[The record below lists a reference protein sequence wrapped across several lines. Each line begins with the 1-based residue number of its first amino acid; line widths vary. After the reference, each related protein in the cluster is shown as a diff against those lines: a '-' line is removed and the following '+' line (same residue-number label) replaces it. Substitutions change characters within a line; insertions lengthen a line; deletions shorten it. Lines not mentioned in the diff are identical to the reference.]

1 MMINNEMIFT
11 KDLPNKKINVVRDFA
26 APLADVWAAWTEP
39 ELLDQ
44 WWAPR
49 PYRAETKIMDFREGG
64 MWIYAMIGPQGDST
78 LCKELF
84 KTIAVQDRITNAVS
98 FCDEEYKDNP
108 DFPVMYWN
116 KGFEAKGDATTVNIE
131 ITFDSE
137 ADLQTIISMGF
148 EEGFKMGMGNLD
160 ELLAK

>member
-1 MMINNEMIFT
+1 MIFT

-39 ELLDQ
+39 EILDQ
-44 WWAPR
+44 WWAPK
-49 PYRAETKIMDFREGG
+49 PYRAETKIMDFKEGG
-64 MWIYAMIGPQGDST
+64 MWIYAMIGPQGDTS

-84 KTIAVQDRITNAVS
+84 KTIAVEDRITNAVS
-98 FCDEEYKDNP
+98 FCDEAYNDNP
-108 DFPVMYWN
+108 DFPVMHWS
-116 KGFEAKGDATTVNIE
+116 KSFEAKGDATTVNIE

-137 ADLQTIISMGF
+137 EGLQTIISMGF
-148 EEGFKMGMGNLD
+148 EEGFKMGLGNLD